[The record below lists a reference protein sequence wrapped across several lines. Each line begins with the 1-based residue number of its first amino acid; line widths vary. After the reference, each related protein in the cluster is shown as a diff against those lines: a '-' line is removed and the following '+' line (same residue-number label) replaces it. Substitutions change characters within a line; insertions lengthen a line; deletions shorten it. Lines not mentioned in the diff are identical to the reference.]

1 MNEPKKLF
9 LHVSNEWMPS
19 ALLNTSSCLQDLM
32 LCLGNSSPALA
43 AFWGWTLTPITPA
56 CKFPD
61 WGVIQGAAC
70 LGLAC
75 ELTFCFRNAVSELIQ
90 RRVGSRTWASHI
102 LTTAM
107 LTTKPTSAKII
118 VRNETDVLKIS
129 VVKNK
134 QGEWQLFT
142 TAKISP
148 FYFSVGDRS
157 AASGSSNILLTS
169 N

>member
-1 MNEPKKLF
+1 M
-9 LHVSNEWMPS
+9 
-19 ALLNTSSCLQDLM
+19 
-32 LCLGNSSPALA
+32 
-43 AFWGWTLTPITPA
+43 
-56 CKFPD
+56 
-61 WGVIQGAAC
+61 
-70 LGLAC
+70 
-75 ELTFCFRNAVSELIQ
+75 LTFCFRNAVSELIQ
-90 RRVGSRTWASHI
+90 RRVGSRTRASHI
-102 LTTAM
+102 LTTAI

-118 VRNETDVLKIS
+118 VINETDVLKIS

-148 FYFSVGDRS
+148 FYFSGGDRS